1 MVYNLVVAF
10 ALFGGKWM
18 EFVTAK
24 THIILTQVWF
34 PYPQYGSYGESFCH

>member
-10 ALFGGKWM
+10 ALFGV
-18 EFVTAK
+18 ELVTAK

-34 PYPQYGSYGESFCH
+34 PDPQYGSYGESFCH